1 MPRLDYSVKSVMD
14 VLGDIDR
21 YLDDESERLY
31 DLEGPSVYETVYRRI
46 INGDVPGYDS
56 GWTPAR
62 TGDGVVV
69 IPGIHNVSCQ
79 KTLLVCM
86 FPLYGAL
93 GERYPDDVLEIRLS
107 QARKYVEA
115 CPSTANVI
123 FYGLAWDSALWRIH
137 RDSSV
142 NCNSFLKLFMA
153 IYTRLKS

>member
-1 MPRLDYSVKSVMD
+1 MS
-14 VLGDIDR
+14 
-21 YLDDESERLY
+21 
-31 DLEGPSVYETVYRRI
+31 
-46 INGDVPGYDS
+46 
-56 GWTPAR
+56 AR